1 MQYNTKTD
9 KEFAQQVQGTG
20 LFTVKGDPSK
30 NDLTFDFKNKQN
42 NFNGTFETINVSF
55 DLEGVNQQSLVNAT
69 LRGSSD
75 STINVGTGTQN
86 VKGVHMKAPISFLV
100 ISTLTMLT

>member
-1 MQYNTKTD
+1 MNSSSKLTLNDVLPNGTDTFVISSNSIMQYNTKTD

-42 NFNGTFETINVSF
+42 ILMVP
-55 DLEGVNQQSLVNAT
+55 LK
-69 LRGSSD
+69 R
-75 STINVGTGTQN
+75 STS
-86 VKGVHMKAPISFLV
+86 A
-100 ISTLTMLT
+100 LT